1 MERGLLGRGGKE
13 VVCLLNR
20 SHCDC
25 RLQAVAVVLVVVGLH
40 FVLPLLVLVLTAAL
54 PPCALHFNYLQF
66 SANVSRTIALLI
78 GIL

>member
-25 RLQAVAVVLVVVGLH
+25 RLQAVVFVVVGLH
-40 FVLPLLVLVLTAAL
+40 FVLPLLVLTAAL